1 VSYLSLQNISRRFGE
16 IVALDDISL
25 SLERERIMAVLGPSG
40 CGKSTLLRIAA
51 GLEIPDKGSVFLDGR
66 DITTLSPRER
76 NVAMVFQDFA
86 LYPHMTV
93 EKNLTFGLTLR
104 GMSRREAKQKAR
116 KAAELLA
123 IGDLLGRKPGLLSGG
138 QQQRVAL
145 GRAIVKDPAIFLMDE
160 PLSNI
165 DAQLRGRMRA
175 EIAGLM
181 REAKGTL
188 LYVTH
193 DQVEAMTLADT
204 LAVMEEGRLLMAATP
219 REVYDRPV
227 NLFVAR
233 FVGTPSMN
241 IIEPNEK
248 LYRDLAD
255 LIAKT
260 TAPPD
265 GLILGFRP
273 EALGIIPHKE
283 KRSPVS
289 MEARVVFVEEMGH
302 ENHLT
307 VKINGS
313 RLVIR
318 EERLSPS
325 PGETVT
331 VDFDTDRM
339 HRFDADTGKRHD

>member
-1 VSYLSLQNISRRFGE
+1 MSYLSLQNISRRFGE

-25 SLERERIMAVLGPSG
+25 NLERERITAVLGPSG

-51 GLEIPDKGSVFLDGR
+51 GLEVPDTGSVFLDDR
-66 DITTLSPRER
+66 DITHLPPRER

-93 EKNLTFGLTLR
+93 EKNLTFGLTVR
-104 GMSRREAKQKAR
+104 GTPRREAKKKAYE
-116 KAAELLA
+116 AAELLG
-123 IGDLLGRKPGLLSGG
+123 ITDLLGRKPGKLSGG

-165 DAQLRGRMRA
+165 DAQLRGRMRT
-175 EIAGLM
+175 EIASLM
-181 REAKGTL
+181 RDVKGTL

-193 DQVEAMTLADT
+193 DQVEAMTIADT
-204 LAVMEEGRLLMAATP
+204 LAVIENGRLLMAAPP
-219 REVYDRPV
+219 REVYDRPAD
-227 NLFVAR
+227 LFVAR

-241 IIEPNEK
+241 IIEPKEP
-248 LYRDLAD
+248 LYRDLAG
-255 LIAKT
+255 LLAKK
-260 TAPPD
+260 AASPN
-265 GLILGFRP
+265 GSILGFRP
-273 EALGIIPHKE
+273 EALSITPE
-283 KRSPVS
+283 DDTLSVAL
-289 MEARVVFVEEMGH
+289 EARVVFVEEMGH

-307 VKINGS
+307 VEISGS

-318 EERLSPS
+318 EERRSPS

-331 VDFDTDRM
+331 VFFDAGRM

>member
-1 VSYLSLQNISRRFGE
+1 MSYLSLQNISKRFGE
-16 IVALDDISL
+16 TVATDDISI
-25 SLERERIMAVLGPSG
+25 SLDRERIMAVLGPSG
-40 CGKSTLLRIAA
+40 CGKSTLLRITA
-51 GLEIPDKGSVFLDGR
+51 GLEIPDAGRVFLDGA
-66 DITTLSPRER
+66 DITPLSPRER

-93 EKNLTFGLTLR
+93 ERNLTFGLTTR
-104 GMSRREAKQKAR
+104 GMPRREAKNRAR
-116 KAAELLA
+116 EAAKLLA
-123 IGDLLGRKPGLLSGG
+123 IDDLLNRKPGRLSGG

-181 REAKGTL
+181 RKVGGTL

-204 LAVMEEGRLLMAATP
+204 LAVMDEGKLLQAAPP
-219 REVYDRPV
+219 REVYDRPAD
-227 NLFVAR
+227 LSVAR

-241 IIEPNEK
+241 IIEPKED
-248 LYRDLAD
+248 LYRSLAGR
-255 LIAKT
+255 LSEKA
-260 TAPPD
+260 ASPE
-265 GLILGFRP
+265 GAILGFRP
-273 EALGIIPHKE
+273 EALAVEVPDGE
-283 KRSPVS
+283 SSVAL
-289 MEARVVFVEEMGH
+289 EGRVVFVEEMGH

-307 VKINGS
+307 IEVDGS

-318 EERLSPS
+318 EERLIPN

-331 VDFDTDRM
+331 VYFDTDRM
-339 HRFDADTGKRHD
+339 HRFHAETGKRHD

>member
-1 VSYLSLQNISRRFGE
+1 MSYLSLQNLSRRFGE
-16 IVALDDISL
+16 VVALDDISL
-25 SLERERIMAVLGPSG
+25 TLERERIMAVLGPSG

-51 GLEIPDKGSVFLDGR
+51 GLEVPDEGSVFLDGR
-66 DITTLSPRER
+66 DITSLPPRER

-93 EKNLTFGLTLR
+93 ERNLTFGLTLR
-104 GMSRREAKQKAR
+104 GMSRLEAKQKAR
-116 KAAELLA
+116 ETAKLLS
-123 IGDLLGRKPGLLSGG
+123 IDDLLGRKPGLLSGG

-145 GRAIVKDPAIFLMDE
+145 GRAIVKEPSIFLMDE

-175 EIAGLM
+175 EIASLM
-181 REAKGTL
+181 RDVKGTL

-204 LAVMEEGRLLMAATP
+204 LAVMEKGRLLQAAAP
-219 REVYDRPV
+219 REVYDRPAD
-227 NLFVAR
+227 LFVAR

-241 IIEPNEK
+241 IIEPGET
-248 LYRDLAD
+248 LYRGLA
-255 LIAKT
+255 
-260 TAPPD
+260 
-265 GLILGFRP
+265 GLLEKRAASPNGAILGFRP
-273 EALGIIPHKE
+273 EALAVAPHAGE
-283 KRSPVS
+283 GSSV
-289 MEARVVFVEEMGH
+289 ALDGRVIFVEEMGH

-307 VKINGS
+307 VEIDGS

-318 EERLSPS
+318 EERLSPA

-331 VDFDTDRM
+331 VHFDADRM
-339 HRFDADTGKRHD
+339 HRFDAGTGKRHD

>member
-1 VSYLSLQNISRRFGE
+1 
-16 IVALDDISL
+16 
-25 SLERERIMAVLGPSG
+25 MAVLGPSG

-51 GLEIPDKGSVFLDGR
+51 GLEVPDTGSVLLDGR
-66 DITTLSPRER
+66 DITSLSPRER

-93 EKNLTFGLTLR
+93 ERNLTFGLTLR
-104 GMSRREAKQKAR
+104 GMPRREAKHKAR
-116 KAAELLA
+116 ETAKLLA
-123 IGDLLGRKPGLLSGG
+123 IDDLLGRKPGRLSGG

-181 REAKGTL
+181 QDVEGTL

-204 LAVMEEGRLLMAATP
+204 LAVLEKGRLLQAAPP
-219 REVYDRPV
+219 REVYDRPAD
-227 NLFVAR
+227 LFVAR

-241 IIEPNEK
+241 IIEPKEP

-255 LIAKT
+255 QLEKS
-260 TAPPD
+260 TASPNNS
-265 GLILGFRP
+265 ILGFRP
-273 EALGIIPHKE
+273 EALGIAPRAGE
-283 KRSPVS
+283 KSSVS
-289 MEARVVFVEEMGH
+289 MEGRVVFVEEMGH

-307 VKINGS
+307 VEIAGS

-318 EERLSPS
+318 EERISPA

-331 VDFDTDRM
+331 VHFDADRM